1 MKVYYFKEDL
11 RNVTEFYYNIILEAL
26 KKIEADCTMLDRCS
40 FDSAR
45 EIPKDAYLLATT
57 LKSFVILYTTGHR
70 NFIYWYQGITPEE
83 VCLMTGSKI
92 RYRGYSFLEKLS
104 LKTVKY
110 KIGVSKYL
118 FEHFEEKYKMQIED
132 KSVFIMPC
140 FNSEFNEQSFK
151 VEGKYDKNVFCY
163 AGGVQ
168 AWQGF
173 DAILKIYSEIENKR
187 RDVFL
192 KIYSKEIDRAK
203 VLIEEAGINNYSV
216 DCVPQSEMDN
226 ALADCKFGFIIRE
239 DSIINNVA
247 TPTKLGTY
255 LANGVIP
262 IFSSTVKSFRDLSI
276 RYNYLCCVDN
286 NLNVADQI
294 IAFMNNSFEEEK
306 VRKEYKRLFADYFN
320 REYYVQGLVS
330 YLNS

>member
-11 RNVTEFYYNIILEAL
+11 RNVTEFYYNIILDAL
-26 KKIEADCTMLDRCS
+26 RKTNADCIMLDSCS
-40 FDSAR
+40 IGSVRGIA
-45 EIPKDAYLLATT
+45 KDAYVLATT
-57 LKSFVILYTTGHR
+57 LKSFAILYITGHR

-83 VCLMTGSKI
+83 VCLMTGSKL
-92 RYRGYSFLEKLS
+92 RFKVYSFLEKLS

-118 FEHFEEKYKMQIED
+118 FEHFEEKYKMQID
-132 KSVFIMPC
+132 RTSVFIMPC
-140 FNSEFNEQSFK
+140 FNSELNEDSFNAI
-151 VEGKYDKNVFCY
+151 GKYDKNVFCY

-173 DAILKIYSEIENKR
+173 DAILKIYSEIESKR
-187 RDVFL
+187 NDVYL
-192 KIYSKEIDRAK
+192 KIYSKEIDKAK
-203 VLIEEAGINNYSV
+203 VLIDEARIRNYSV
-216 DCVPQSEMDN
+216 DCVSQSEMDK

-262 IFSSTVKSFRDLSI
+262 IFSSTVMSFRDLST

-286 NLNVADQI
+286 NFNVADQI
-294 IAFMNNSFEEEK
+294 IAFMNNSFEGEK
-306 VRKEYKRLFADYFN
+306 ISKEYKRIFEDYFN
-320 REYYVQGLVS
+320 RESYVQGLAS
-330 YLNS
+330 FLNS